1 MLLVTVA
8 KRLEAN
14 RRPLPPAG
22 PERRQ
27 VLFYRLVYDRDISSH
42 QEWLSRKPT
51 S

>member
-1 MLLVTVA
+1 MLVLTVA

-14 RRPLPPAG
+14 RRPLPPSG

-27 VLFYRLVYDRDISSH
+27 VLFYRLVYDRDIPSH

-51 S
+51 A